1 MTKITFFPFLIIVLL
16 SPAGLSAQTANIQ
29 GRVIEIKTK
38 TPLSGAHVK
47 LTNSDDPSETFI
59 TSTDENGGYKFS
71 GLPMHAYTLEA
82 TYVGCNMYTKTIR
95 VDNQTIDLADLLL
108 TQIPIQLGEVDIEGS
123 PPPSI
128 QKADTTE
135 FNAGA
140 FKTNPDAVAE
150 DLVGKLPGV
159 IVTNGTVTAQGE
171 VVQQV
176 LVDGKPFF
184 GSDPTVALRNLP
196 ADAIAKIQIF
206 DQMSDQA
213 QFTGFD
219 DGNSVKTLN
228 IITRQDKRKAQ
239 FGKVYG
245 GYGDDD
251 RYNAG
256 GSGNYFHDGTRVSA
270 IGLSNNINQ
279 QNFSTQDLL
288 GVVGNTN
295 QSGGFGFGAGG
306 GGGGRGGGGGGGG
319 GGGYAGGGG
328 GPGGGG
334 GNVSNFLVGQQ
345 NGVATTNSI
354 GLNYSDTWEGHLTI
368 NGSYF
373 YNLTNTDNDQKLHM
387 QYFPTPDSSTF
398 YDENS
403 DANSKNGNHRVDMR
417 LEYSTDTLNSII
429 DLPKLYF
436 QNNNSTSA
444 INGVSTLSTR
454 DSINQTLNDNNANT
468 NGDNLSNHIVLRH
481 KFDLPGRTISLD
493 LGTSYNEKRGMTL
506 QQATS
511 NVLSRPRE
519 HRRYTEPANAR
530 VHRWLHSLPS
540 VSLHGAPWS
549 DQSFAVYVQPVLLK
563 EQFRQQKIQ
572 L

>member
-1 MTKITFFPFLIIVLL
+1 MTKITFFPFLIILL
-16 SPAGLSAQTANIQ
+16 LIPAELSAQTASIR
-29 GRVIEIKTK
+29 GKVVESKTK
-38 TPLSGAHVK
+38 TPLPGAHVK
-47 LTNSDDPSETFI
+47 LINSDDPTETFI
-59 TSTDENGGYKFS
+59 TSTDDNGVYKFS
-71 GLPMHAYTLEA
+71 GIGMHPYTLEA
-82 TYVGCNMYTKTIR
+82 TFVGFNMYAKTVR
-95 VDNQTIDLADLLL
+95 VDNQTMELADLLMIQ
-108 TQIPIQLGEVDIEGS
+108 TPIQMVEVDVEGS

-140 FKTNPDAVAE
+140 FKTNPDATAE

-159 IVTNGTVTAQGE
+159 IVTNGTYTAQGE

-306 GGGGRGGGGGGGG
+306 GGRGGGGGGFAG
-319 GGGYAGGGG
+319 GGGG
-328 GPGGGG
+328 GPGGAG

-354 GLNYSDTWEGHLTI
+354 GLNYSDTWGGHLTV

-373 YNLTNTDNDQKLHM
+373 YNLTNTVNDQKLHM

-444 INGVSTLSTR
+444 LNGVSTLSTR

-493 LGTSYNEKRGMTL
+493 LGTSYNEKRGTTL

-511 NVLSRPRE
+511 KYYQSMLTTVDTLNQQTPLFTDGYTISPRLA
-519 HRRYTEPANAR
+519 YTEP
-530 VHRWLHSLPS
+530 LGTISLLQFTYNPS
-540 VSLHGAPWS
+540 V
-549 DQSFAVYVQPVLLK
+549 LK